1 MPRLPPVYGVNQLS
15 DMLNAWVYALSVEKW
30 SDMTV
35 VVDEN
40 QMKHLDCVQESS
52 GEAETGWDCLFAP
65 MPHLCTFPSAEVS
78 GGHEGHRV
86 WRQEASKSGRGSTS

>member
-1 MPRLPPVYGVNQLS
+1 
-15 DMLNAWVYALSVEKW
+15 MLNAWVYALSVEKW

-40 QMKHLDCVQESS
+40 QMKRVNCVEESG
-52 GEAETGWDCLFAP
+52 GEAQTGWDCLFTP

-78 GGHEGHRV
+78 EGDRVHRA
-86 WRQEASKSGRGSTS
+86 RR